1 MVSVNDPMYDSADAI
16 DIDNAYPFAVIP
28 KLVVQFTTNTA
39 WLHLLAIL
47 LTATFSSTEQE

>member
-28 KLVVQFTTNTA
+28 KLVEQFTPKTA

>member
-1 MVSVNDPMYDSADAI
+1 MVSVNDPVYDSAEAT
-16 DIDNAYPFAVIP
+16 DIDNAHPFAVIP
-28 KLVVQFTTNTA
+28 KLVEQFTAKTA

>member
-1 MVSVNDPMYDSADAI
+1 MVSVNDPMYDSADTT

-28 KLVVQFTTNTA
+28 KLVVQFTINTA